1 MTDAKAPLPMQ
12 LIPRGELPRSW
23 DARPRYFWEAP
34 AGVTLD
40 DVQQPSYWREVS
52 RFFKQRYAVV
62 EVVSVSGAW
71 ECTLSAV
78 EVLPDGGVEMRLT
91 SLWQAPDQAMPALPE
106 GYAIQL
112 NANGW
117 TVFDANDS
125 RRGPIVTAAVSE
137 RKARELANADFEK
150 RATFTRGSH

>member
-1 MTDAKAPLPMQ
+1 MSKSIIPLN
-12 LIPRGELPRSW
+12 LCPRGELARSW
-23 DARPRYFWEAP
+23 DARPRYFVEAP
-34 AGVTLD
+34 ASVALD
-40 DVQQPSYWREVS
+40 DVLNPSYWREVS
-52 RFFKQRYAVV
+52 RFFRQRYAVV

-78 EVLPDGGVEMRLT
+78 DILPDGGVEMRLT
-91 SLWQAPDQAMPALPE
+91 SLWQAPDEAMPALPE

-137 RKARELANADFEK
+137 RKARELANADYEK
-150 RATFTRGSH
+150 RAAFTRGSH